1 MQLYTEKDFEATRQ
15 TLKKRALILA
25 AIVVGTIVLDVLFA
39 TVLRHHMAT
48 IATALIGAWAAYM
61 YASTQMM
68 PWFKYWRYQEDMRI
82 GLSRETQAKFVSCS
96 STTRVSDGV
105 EFHEFIVRVG
115 DGEDDER
122 LFFWDD
128 DKQLPEIE
136 EGQMLNI
143 RSFGNYITA
152 LEFVE

>member
-1 MQLYTEKDFEATRQ
+1 MQLYTEQDFEVTRQ
-15 TLKKRALILA
+15 TLKKRVVILA
-25 AIVVGTIVLDVLFA
+25 VIIVVTIVMDILFVTA
-39 TVLRHHMAT
+39 LRHHIAAL
-48 IATALIGAWAAYM
+48 ATALIGSWAAYM

-68 PWFKYWRYQEDMRI
+68 PWFKYWRYQEDMKT
-82 GLSRETQAKFVSCS
+82 GLSREMQAQFVSCS
-96 STTRVSDGV
+96 STTRISDGV

-128 DKQLPEIE
+128 DKQLPEIA
-136 EGQMLNI
+136 EGQMMNI

-152 LEFVE
+152 LEFAE